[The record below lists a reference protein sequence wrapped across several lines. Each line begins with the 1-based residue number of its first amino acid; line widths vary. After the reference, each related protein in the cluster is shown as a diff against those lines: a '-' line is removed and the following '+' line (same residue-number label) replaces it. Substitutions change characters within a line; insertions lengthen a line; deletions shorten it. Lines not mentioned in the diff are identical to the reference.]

1 MRWISRSTESSL
13 CVITEWHAWEPADWA
28 DSGPLVAPT
37 TQRPPYCHVVEE
49 GTPAENGDA
58 WWTRRAVIGSAV
70 VAVALLAAG
79 GYAAGVRHRDGEA
92 DDRVETSQSEATSTT
107 SSSTT
112 APSTTAAPSTTSPST
127 TPTTTTTSTTVVA
140 AVPTGAYHFPINPA
154 DGVTYA
160 RSHHDYPAAD
170 IFAPC
175 GVDVVAPRG
184 GTVQEV
190 TTVDNWTYSV
200 NSPETRGGLSFS
212 IVGDDGVRYYGSHLG
227 ELDQAV
233 RPGSRLATGQRIG
246 TVGESG
252 NAKGTGCHLH
262 FGISTPCG
270 PGDVLRRRGEFWP
283 QEYLD
288 DWRLDRPTSPAAL
301 TAASTC

>member
-1 MRWISRSTESSL
+1 
-13 CVITEWHAWEPADWA
+13 
-28 DSGPLVAPT
+28 
-37 TQRPPYCHVVEE
+37 VEE
-49 GTPAENGDA
+49 GSPAERGDA
-58 WWTRRAVIGSAV
+58 WWTRRAVVGSAV

-79 GYAAGVRHRDGEA
+79 GYAAGVSQRDGEA
-92 DDRVETSQSEATSTT
+92 DDRVETSRSEATSTT

-127 TPTTTTTSTTVVA
+127 TTPTTTAPSTTVVA
-140 AVPTGAYHFPINPA
+140 AVRTGAYSFPIDPA
-154 DGVTYA
+154 DGASYA

-175 GVDVVAPRG
+175 GVDVVAPQG

-190 TTVDNWTYSV
+190 TTVDNWTYAV

-227 ELDQAV
+227 ELDIAV
-233 RPGSRLATGQRIG
+233 RPGSRLVTGQRLG

-288 DWRLDRPTSPAAL
+288 AWRIDQPLSPAAL
-301 TAASTC
+301 VAAATC